1 MIDKQSSGSLA
12 AVIVEPTIMNS
23 RGMLVLPPGYLS
35 ALKEHCAKR
44 EMLMIVDKAQTA
56 IGEAGLRCSIAEAE
70 Q

>member
-1 MIDKQSSGSLA
+1 
-12 AVIVEPTIMNS
+12 
-23 RGMLVLPPGYLS
+23 MLVLPPGYLS